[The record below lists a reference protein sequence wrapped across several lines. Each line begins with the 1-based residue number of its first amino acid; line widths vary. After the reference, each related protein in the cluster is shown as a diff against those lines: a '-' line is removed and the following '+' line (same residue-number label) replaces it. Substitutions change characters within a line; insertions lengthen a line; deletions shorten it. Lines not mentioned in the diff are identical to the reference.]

1 MPDDQ
6 RKPET
11 SPVKQKKKKPT
22 TPVVDPLSD
31 AYKFGM
37 FCVRTVI
44 AATTGK
50 VVGDWKVDA
59 ALGDALSQLYPP
71 SEVAEGGTH
80 MNILLN
86 GMNGAWQAAKGED
99 EKWE

>member
-1 MPDDQ
+1 MSTDDI
-6 RKPET
+6 P
-11 SPVKQKKKKPT
+11 PPVVKQKKQKPMT
-22 TPVVDPLSD
+22 LVVDPLSD

-37 FCVRTVI
+37 FCVRTLI

-71 SEVAEGGTH
+71 SEVAKQGTYL
-80 MNILLN
+80 NILLN
-86 GMNGAWQAAKGED
+86 GMNGAWKATQGDDSE
-99 EKWE
+99 WE